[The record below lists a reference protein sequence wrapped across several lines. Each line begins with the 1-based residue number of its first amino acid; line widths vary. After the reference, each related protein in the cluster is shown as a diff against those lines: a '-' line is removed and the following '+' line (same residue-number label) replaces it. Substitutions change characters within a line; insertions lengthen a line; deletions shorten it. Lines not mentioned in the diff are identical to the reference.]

1 MALNSLGPRKHRR
14 PAFRDALYARLIYHL
29 PYPGPFTRRLS
40 VGSQMVEQG
49 QRVGFAAAE
58 LRRHVEYRR
67 GLGNFAVQAPYG
79 FRCQR

>member
-58 LRRHVEYRR
+58 LRRHVEYGGCFR
-67 GLGNFAVQAPYG
+67 NFSVQASHR